1 MIELQNLYKKYGS
14 KVVINGITE
23 KIETGEF
30 FVILGPSGAGK
41 TTLLRILAGIEKL
54 DNGKIIVDGKDVTN
68 LPPEKRNVAMV
79 FQNYALYPNM
89 TVYDN
94 IAFPLK
100 MRHMKKDEIE
110 KRIDRIATL
119 LKIKDILHSPVTKI
133 SGGQQQRVAI
143 ARAIVR
149 DPSFYLLD
157 EPLSNLDARVRFT
170 ARGELKRIQKE
181 LNGTFIYVTHDQ
193 KEAMSLA
200 DRIAVLHEGIFE
212 QVGKPEELYE
222 YPKTKWIGEFIGD
235 FPMNFL
241 PGSIINE
248 DGIEIG
254 FRPEW
259 TLLGGE
265 FKGIVESIESVGENI
280 YLFCKV
286 KDSSVVIFSKQRYD
300 VGDEVSFSITKYRKF
315 KDGILI
321 KDDKK

>member
-1 MIELQNLYKKYGS
+1 MIQLDDITKRYGS
-14 KVVINGITE
+14 KVILNGVTE

-41 TTLLRILAGIEKL
+41 STLLKVFAGIEKL
-54 DNGKIIVDGKDVTN
+54 DKGKIIVDGKDITN

-89 TVYDN
+89 SVYDN

-100 MRHMKKDEIE
+100 VRRLSKNKIDE
-110 KRIDRIATL
+110 KVRNVAKL
-119 LKIKDILHSPVTKI
+119 LGISDILNMNVTKI

-149 DPSFYLLD
+149 EPSFYLLD
-157 EPLSNLDARVRFT
+157 EPLSNLDARVRFV

-200 DRIAVLHEGIFE
+200 DRVAVLHNGNFE
-212 QVGKPEELYE
+212 QVGKPMDLYE
-222 YPKTKWIGEFIGD
+222 FPKTRWIGEFIGD

-241 PGSIINE
+241 PGKE
-248 DGIEIG
+248 LGLEEGIEIG

-259 TLLGGE
+259 IKEGGE
-265 FKGIVESIESVGENI
+265 LKGTVESVEVLGENV
-280 YLFCKV
+280 YAFCTV
-286 KDSSVVIFSKQRYD
+286 KDYRITILVRKTVD
-300 VGDEVSFSITKYRKF
+300 VGDEITFGVTKFRKF
-315 KDGILI
+315 RDGKLLE
-321 KDDKK
+321 

>member
-1 MIELQNLYKKYGS
+1 MIELQNLYKKYGNTI
-14 KVVINGITE
+14 VLNGISE

-41 TTLLRILAGIEKL
+41 STLLRILAGIEKL
-54 DNGKIIVDGKDVTN
+54 DKGKIIVDGKDITN

-89 TVYDN
+89 SVFDN

-100 MRHMKKDEIE
+100 MRHFKKEEIE
-110 KRIDRIATL
+110 KRVNRVAEL
-119 LKIKDILHSPVTKI
+119 LKIKDILNKQVTKI

-149 DPSFYLLD
+149 EPSFYLLD

-200 DRIAVLHEGIFE
+200 DRIAVLHSGMFE

-222 YPKTKWIGEFIGD
+222 YPKTKWVGEFIGD

-241 PGSIINE
+241 PGNIIKE
-248 DGIEIG
+248 DDNIEIG

-259 TLLGGE
+259 TKIGGDL
-265 FKGIVESIESVGENI
+265 KGTVESVESVGENN
-280 YLFCKV
+280 YLFIKMNNIP
-286 KDSSVVIFSKQRYD
+286 VVILSNERYD
-300 VGDEVSFSITKYRKF
+300 VGDEVEFSITKYRKY
-315 KDGILI
+315 KDGMLI
-321 KDDKK
+321 KEN